1 MVAPNRSPQGSR
13 GTLPRRRAEESVPRE
28 DAVLAPVE
36 RLQRQQEVDLVRR
49 RIAGV
54 RPARDPDLVAAKGN
68 GLERAVQLC
77 PGDAADAIE
86 ATAAAARRELPT
98 GHRHETES
106 LLADRVPTQRR
117 FNGGQQ
123 AVARVLVQRQHLSE
137 LVEGGAGGVS
147 SSPSESRSWRRYRDD
162 GRARARPVGW
172 PAGRPVHP
180 HRPARG
186 TGPVTSR
193 STR

>member
-1 MVAPNRSPQGSR
+1 MKGSLHDGKSIGSLRQAEQVDGRSETAVRRVVGVRCHDVGPRKAFPN
-13 GTLPRRRAEESVPRE
+13 RE

-54 RPARDPDLVAAKGN
+54 RPAHDPDLVAAKGN
-68 GLERAVQLC
+68 GLERAIQLC

-147 SSPSESRSWRRYRDD
+147 QLAQRI
-162 GRARARPVGW
+162 ARLA
-172 PAGRPVHP
+172 
-180 HRPARG
+180 
-186 TGPVTSR
+186 
-193 STR
+193 